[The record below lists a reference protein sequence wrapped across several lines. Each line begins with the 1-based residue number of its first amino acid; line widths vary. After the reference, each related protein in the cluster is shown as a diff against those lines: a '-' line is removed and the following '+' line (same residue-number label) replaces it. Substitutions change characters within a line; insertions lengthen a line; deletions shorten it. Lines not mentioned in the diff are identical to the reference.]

1 MVKPQARVGRQP
13 ATDDASHDH
22 TPVPSG
28 TEGAIADYGRDSK
41 VSISQVA
48 EHADVS
54 VATVSRV
61 LNGSDAVRELTR
73 SRVAQSIV
81 TLGYQV
87 NRLARSLRTDESRLL
102 LTMVPD
108 IGNPFYAQ
116 IVQAINEAVQA
127 KGYDMLLCETGG
139 RARHERRF
147 LDLLHTRRVDGAI
160 CLDPD
165 TVQQAQQSEARL
177 FPWVACC
184 EFDAQAP
191 VPYVGIDNRA
201 AAREAVQYLVGRGH
215 TRIALVNADMR
226 FMYARERQGGYEEAL
241 EHAGIALRSEYRCS
255 VQSLDFEEGQRAAV
269 RLLALSP
276 RPTAVFAVSDTLAI
290 GIMRGLRDA
299 GLVVPADMAV
309 MGFDDI
315 SLACQVSPML
325 STVSQPMREIGECAA
340 ALLLRQL
347 DAPQAQVDGIR
358 LPHKLILRESA

>member
-1 MVKPQARVGRQP
+1 MAKPQTRAGRRPAKGDALPGRTARGGAAP
-13 ATDDASHDH
+13 DAH
-22 TPVPSG
+22 
-28 TEGAIADYGRDSK
+28 RDSK
-41 VSISQVA
+41 VSIAQVA

-61 LNGSDAVRELTR
+61 LNGSDAVREHTR
-73 SRVAQSIV
+73 SRVADSIV

-108 IGNPFYAQ
+108 IRNPFYAQ
-116 IVQAINEAVQA
+116 IVQGINEAVQA
-127 KGYDMLLCETGG
+127 RGYDMLLCETGG
-139 RARHERRF
+139 HARHERRF

-165 TVQQAQQSEARL
+165 TVQQAQQSEARH

-215 TRIALVNADMR
+215 TRIAIVNSDMR

-241 EHAGIALRSEYRCS
+241 ERAGIVLPPDYRCS
-255 VQSLDFEEGQRAAV
+255 VQGLDFEAGRQAAAQ
-269 RLLALSP
+269 LLALSP

-290 GIMRGLRDA
+290 GLMRGLREA
-299 GLVVPADMAV
+299 AVAVPAGMAV

-315 SLACQVSPML
+315 SLASQMSPTL
-325 STVSQPMREIGECAA
+325 STVAQPMRELGECAA
-340 ALLLRQL
+340 ALLLQQL
-347 DAPQAQVDGIR
+347 DDPGTQVAGLR
-358 LPHKLILRESA
+358 LPHRLVLRESA